1 MNKVIIF
8 FSTIVFASFMLASC
22 GSGNKKNNKSDD
34 YSRTEILKNWA
45 DNIIIPSYQEYLS
58 QTKELVDASTAFTET
73 PNVNNLMKLRDVWE
87 TAYLGY
93 QRVAIYGIAK
103 AKSENFVAFMNTYP
117 VSTKIANPTQK
128 YTIDNNIAKEDY
140 NFKLLSQRKNQGFG
154 ALDYLLNGIANK
166 DEDIVNIYKSSD
178 LGGKYKKYLIE
189 LVNRIY
195 TLSSIVANNWNEGFR
210 KQFIENDGNSASSS
224 IDMLTNSMLK
234 YFEEHIREA
243 KLATPS
249 GVRFS
254 GKKNPLFVEA
264 YYKKD
269 ISKKLFLAAFLAV
282 RDFYDGKA
290 FNKTTKGESF
300 RSYLLHLKK
309 DKLVEK
315 IDKHF
320 QMAISD
326 VEKLNDNFIQQI
338 EADNDKMKKAFDSV
352 QSLVRFLKTDMTYA
366 FNIQITYQDAD
377 GD

>member
-1 MNKVIIF
+1 
-8 FSTIVFASFMLASC
+8 MLSC
-22 GSGNKKNNKSDD
+22 GSGNKKNSKNDD
-34 YSRTEILKNWA
+34 YSRTEILKNWT
-45 DNIIIPSYQEYLS
+45 DNIIIPSYKKYLS
-58 QTKELVDASTAFTET
+58 QIKELSDESIKFTKN
-73 PNVNNLMKLRDVWE
+73 PSIDNLQRLREAWE
-87 TAYLGY
+87 IAYLAY

-117 VSTKIANPTQK
+117 VATKIANPTQK
-128 YTIDNNIAKEDY
+128 YTIDNNIYNEDY
-140 NFKLLSQRKNQGFG
+140 NLQLLSQRKNQGFG
-154 ALDYLLNGIANK
+154 ALDYLLNGLAKK
-166 DEDIVNIYKSSD
+166 DEDIVKIYKDSD
-178 LGGKYKKYLIE
+178 LGEKHKKYLHN

-195 TLSSIVANNWNEGFR
+195 DLSSIVVSNWGEGFR
-210 KQFIENDGNSASSS
+210 NQFIENDGNSGSSS
-224 IDMLTNSMLK
+224 IDILTNSMLK

-269 ISKKLFLAAFLAV
+269 ISKKLFLSAFIAV
-282 RDFYDGKA
+282 RDFYEGKA
-290 FNKTTKGESF
+290 FEKATKGASF
-300 RSYLLHLKK
+300 KSYLLHLKK

-320 QMAISD
+320 SMAIKD
-326 VEKLNDNFIQQI
+326 IEALNDSFILQI
-338 EADNDKMKKAFDSV
+338 EQDNEKMKTAFDSV